1 MTTTEIVLFVWL
13 AGVTCGC
20 IWYFYECELL
30 KTRVAYL
37 EKVADYMFAVN
48 RKEQSND

>member
-20 IWYFYECELL
+20 VWYFAECEVL
-30 KTRVAYL
+30 KGRVAFL
-37 EKVADYMFAVN
+37 EKGLDYMLAVE
-48 RKEQSND
+48 RKDKT